1 MLPHGAL
8 TFYQVKIFASQGCQA
23 LVRMITVNDLHAEN
37 MKTGRLFYEGYF
49 YLYLGHPFPHS
60 PTNVTLKTM
69 VVSDPDPVFLP
80 RSRSSFQISLNPDP
94 SII

>member
-8 TFYQVKIFASQGCQA
+8 TFYQANNFASQGCQA

-60 PTNVTLKTM
+60 LTHSPTNVTLKTM
-69 VVSDPDPVFLP
+69 VPDPVFLP
-80 RSRSSFQISLNPDP
+80 RSRSSFQINLNPDRD
-94 SII
+94 